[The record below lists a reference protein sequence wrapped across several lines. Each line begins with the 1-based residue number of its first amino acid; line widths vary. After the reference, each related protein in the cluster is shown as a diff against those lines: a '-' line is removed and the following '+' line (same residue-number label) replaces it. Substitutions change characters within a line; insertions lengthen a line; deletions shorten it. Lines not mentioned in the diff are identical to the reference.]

1 MTEREGWEMAS
12 PKRLEPKKPGIISK
26 LKSMPRPKLSLPKV
40 SLPQISLPKA
50 SRPMGAVPQATQRKI
65 SSHRSRRVKGSPLI
79 SAVSLPLMVLYH
91 ELLLRLFDGESAF
104 FAPALLLI
112 VVFSMAAG
120 LAVFLLVD
128 LIPHR
133 RTARILGGVL
143 VAAWTVFTCVE
154 YCCKSFFKI
163 YFGLGYMQGMAGQVV
178 GDFSGTMVE
187 VVLARIPFILLALI
201 PLAVYVWLC
210 PVIFHEKRQRAPVRF
225 MLAVLMVVF
234 QLVGVFAARI
244 GGAKNYYTYDFS
256 VNASMPHFGL
266 VTTLRL
272 ELSYALTGIP
282 QAPLDQLLPDDPLPT
297 ATVAPSSD
305 PSGTDAPQTPTG
317 DNVLDIDF
325 EGLAAGESDET
336 LQAMHQYFAAK
347 SPTNKNEYT
356 GYFQGK
362 NLILITAEAFSPY
375 VIDENLTPTLYKLAH
390 EGFVFE
396 HYYQPDWT
404 QSTTGG
410 EFAVMTGLIP
420 TWIGGSNLS
429 FRVSAN
435 DDMSIA
441 LGWQFQKLGYHTLAY
456 HDNTYTY
463 YGRNETHPNLGY
475 EYHGIGNG
483 LELKSN
489 LWPCSDLEM
498 MEATVDGYIQD
509 YVENGTPFHT
519 YYMTVS
525 GHCNYDWTGNAMSR
539 KNQETIQKLYPN
551 ASEQVQAYLACNLE
565 LEYAM
570 EYLVEQLEAAGI
582 ADDTVIALTADH
594 YPYALVEGD
603 KDYYNELAGTNNSER
618 DTSRYRNTFIL
629 WSGCMEEPVVVDTPC
644 SSIDIVPTL
653 SNLFGLAYDSRLY
666 SGRDIFATNYQA
678 NQYSSNMPLVVF
690 ANKGYGSS
698 WITDAGTYEASTGT
712 FTPRDGVTVD
722 ENYVSRVSR
731 LVSAKYTY
739 AKLVIERNY
748 YSLVWPKSK

>member
-1 MTEREGWEMAS
+1 MEMADS
-12 PKRLEPKKPGIISK
+12 KRQALQEPE
-26 LKSMPRPKLSLPKV
+26 MV
-40 SLPQISLPKA
+40 
-50 SRPMGAVPQATQRKI
+50 
-65 SSHRSRRVKGSPLI
+65 SRRRERRKRERPSILNFCSVAKLRRRRRRVSGSPLF
-79 SAVSLPLMVLYH
+79 SAACFPLMLLYH
-91 ELLLRLFDGESAF
+91 EVLLRLFDGDSHF
-104 FAPALLLI
+104 FAMGLIRILL
-112 VVFSMAAG
+112 FSLAAG
-120 LAVFLLVD
+120 LAVFLLLD
-128 LIPHR
+128 LIGNR
-133 RTARILGGVL
+133 KVARIVGGVL
-143 VAAWTVFTCVE
+143 VGGWTVFTCVE

-178 GDFSGTMVE
+178 GDFSGTIVE
-187 VVLARIPFILLALI
+187 VVLARIPFILLSLI
-201 PLAVYVWLC
+201 PFVVYLRMCAVILYD
-210 PVIFHEKRQRAPVRF
+210 KGQRAPVRV
-225 MLAVLMVVF
+225 MLAVLMVVL
-234 QLVGVFAARI
+234 QLVGVLTARL
-244 GGAKNYYTYDFS
+244 GAEKNYYTYDYS
-256 VNASMPHFGL
+256 VNTAVPHFGL
-266 VTTLRL
+266 FTALRL
-272 ELSYALTGIP
+272 ELSYAITGIP
-282 QAPLDQLLPDDPLPT
+282 ETPLDALLPDDPLPT
-297 ATVAPSSD
+297 VTVD
-305 PSGTDAPQTPTG
+305 PSADPEASDTPAIPTG

-325 EGLAAGESDET
+325 QALADGTSDET
-336 LQAMHQYFAAK
+336 LKAMHQFFGTK

-356 GYFQGK
+356 GYFKGK

-375 VIDENLTPTLYKLAH
+375 VIDQELTPTLYKLSH

-396 HYYQPDWT
+396 NYYQPDWT

-435 DDMSIA
+435 DSMPIA
-441 LGWQFQKLGYHTLAY
+441 LGWQFEKVGYHALAY
-456 HDNTYTY
+456 HNNTYTY
-463 YGRNETHPNLGY
+463 YGRDKTHPNLGY

-509 YVENGTPFHT
+509 YVKNGTPFHT

-525 GHCNYDWTGNAMSR
+525 GHCNYTWSGNAMSR
-539 KNQETIQKLYPN
+539 KNQAVIQEKYPN

-570 EYLVEQLEAAGI
+570 DYLVKALEEAGI

-594 YPYALVEGD
+594 YPYALAEGGT
-603 KDYYNELAGTNNSER
+603 DYYKELSGVDDTER

-644 SSIDIVPTL
+644 SAIDIVPTL
-653 SNLFGLAYDSRLY
+653 SNLFGLEYDSRLY

-690 ANKGYGSS
+690 ANKGYGNS
-698 WITDAGTYEASTGT
+698 WITAAGTYEASTGT
-712 FTPRDGVTVD
+712 FTPREGVTVD
-722 ENYVSRVSR
+722 DKYVGRVKS
-731 LVSAKYTY
+731 LVGAKYAY
-739 AKLVIERNY
+739 AKLVIERDY
-748 YSLVWPKSK
+748 YSLVWPK

>member
-1 MTEREGWEMAS
+1 MADSKRQALQEPEM
-12 PKRLEPKKPGIISK
+12 
-26 LKSMPRPKLSLPKV
+26 V
-40 SLPQISLPKA
+40 
-50 SRPMGAVPQATQRKI
+50 
-65 SSHRSRRVKGSPLI
+65 SRRRERRKRERPSILNFCSVAKLRRRRRRVSGSPLF
-79 SAVSLPLMVLYH
+79 SAACFPLMLLYH
-91 ELLLRLFDGESAF
+91 EVLLRLFDGDSHF
-104 FAPALLLI
+104 FAMGLIRILL
-112 VVFSMAAG
+112 FSLAAG
-120 LAVFLLVD
+120 LAVFLLLD
-128 LIPHR
+128 LIGNR
-133 RTARILGGVL
+133 KVARIVGGVL
-143 VAAWTVFTCVE
+143 VGGWTVFTCVE

-178 GDFSGTMVE
+178 GDFSGTIVE
-187 VVLARIPFILLALI
+187 VVLARIPFILLSLI
-201 PLAVYVWLC
+201 PFVVYLRMCAVILYD
-210 PVIFHEKRQRAPVRF
+210 KGQRAPVRV
-225 MLAVLMVVF
+225 MLAVLMVVL
-234 QLVGVFAARI
+234 QLVGVLTARL
-244 GGAKNYYTYDFS
+244 GAEKNYYTYDYS
-256 VNASMPHFGL
+256 VNTAVPHFGL
-266 VTTLRL
+266 FTALRL
-272 ELSYALTGIP
+272 ELSYAITGIP
-282 QAPLDQLLPDDPLPT
+282 ETPLDALLPDDPLPT
-297 ATVAPSSD
+297 VTVD
-305 PSGTDAPQTPTG
+305 PSADPEASDTPAIPTG

-325 EGLAAGESDET
+325 QALEDGTSDET
-336 LQAMHQYFAAK
+336 LKAMHQFFGTK

-356 GYFQGK
+356 GYFKGK

-375 VIDENLTPTLYKLAH
+375 VIDQELTPTLYKLSH

-396 HYYQPDWT
+396 NYYQPDWT

-435 DDMSIA
+435 DSMPIA
-441 LGWQFQKLGYHTLAY
+441 LGWQFEKVGYHALAY
-456 HDNTYTY
+456 HNNTYTY
-463 YGRNETHPNLGY
+463 YGRDKTHPNLGY

-509 YVENGTPFHT
+509 YVKNGTPFHT

-525 GHCNYDWTGNAMSR
+525 GHCNYTWSGNAMSR
-539 KNQETIQKLYPN
+539 KNQAVIQEKYPN

-570 EYLVEQLEAAGI
+570 DYLVKALEEAGI

-594 YPYALVEGD
+594 YPYALAEGGT
-603 KDYYNELAGTNNSER
+603 DYYKELSGVDDTER

-644 SSIDIVPTL
+644 SAIDIVPTL
-653 SNLFGLAYDSRLY
+653 SNLFGLEYDSRLY

-690 ANKGYGSS
+690 ANKGYGNS
-698 WITDAGTYEASTGT
+698 WITAAGTYEASTGT
-712 FTPRDGVTVD
+712 FTPREGVTVD
-722 ENYVSRVSR
+722 DKYVGRVKS
-731 LVSAKYTY
+731 LVGAKYAY
-739 AKLVIERNY
+739 AKLVIERDY
-748 YSLVWPKSK
+748 YSLVWPK

>member
-1 MTEREGWEMAS
+1 MADSKRQALQEPEM
-12 PKRLEPKKPGIISK
+12 
-26 LKSMPRPKLSLPKV
+26 V
-40 SLPQISLPKA
+40 
-50 SRPMGAVPQATQRKI
+50 
-65 SSHRSRRVKGSPLI
+65 SRRRERRKRERPSILNFCSVAKLRRRRRRVSGSPLF
-79 SAVSLPLMVLYH
+79 SAACFPLMLLYH
-91 ELLLRLFDGESAF
+91 EVLLRLFDGDSHF
-104 FAPALLLI
+104 FAMGLIRILL
-112 VVFSMAAG
+112 FSLAAG
-120 LAVFLLVD
+120 LAVFLLLD
-128 LIPHR
+128 LIGNR
-133 RTARILGGVL
+133 KVARIVGGVL
-143 VAAWTVFTCVE
+143 VGGWTVFTCVE

-178 GDFSGTMVE
+178 GDFSGTIVE
-187 VVLARIPFILLALI
+187 VVLARIPFILLSLI
-201 PLAVYVWLC
+201 PFVVYLRMCAVILYD
-210 PVIFHEKRQRAPVRF
+210 KGQRAPVRV
-225 MLAVLMVVF
+225 MLAVLMVVL
-234 QLVGVFAARI
+234 QLVGVLTARL
-244 GGAKNYYTYDFS
+244 GAEKNYYTYDYS
-256 VNASMPHFGL
+256 VNTAVPHFGL
-266 VTTLRL
+266 FTALRL
-272 ELSYALTGIP
+272 ELSYAITGIP
-282 QAPLDQLLPDDPLPT
+282 ETPLDALLPDDPLPT
-297 ATVAPSSD
+297 VTVD
-305 PSGTDAPQTPTG
+305 PSADPEASETPAIPTG

-325 EGLAAGESDET
+325 QALADGTSDET
-336 LQAMHQYFAAK
+336 LKAMHQFFGTK

-356 GYFQGK
+356 GYFKGK

-375 VIDENLTPTLYKLAH
+375 VIDQELTPTLYKLSH

-396 HYYQPDWT
+396 NYYQPDWT

-435 DDMSIA
+435 DSMPIA
-441 LGWQFQKLGYHTLAY
+441 LGWQFEKVGYHALAY
-456 HDNTYTY
+456 HNNTYTY
-463 YGRNETHPNLGY
+463 YGRDKTHPNLGY

-509 YVENGTPFHT
+509 YVKNGTPFHT

-525 GHCNYDWTGNAMSR
+525 GHCNYTWSGNAMSR
-539 KNQETIQKLYPN
+539 KNQAVIQEKYPN

-570 EYLVEQLEAAGI
+570 DYLVKALEEAGI

-594 YPYALVEGD
+594 YPYALAEGGT
-603 KDYYNELAGTNNSER
+603 DYYKELSGVDDTER

-644 SSIDIVPTL
+644 SAIDIVPTL
-653 SNLFGLAYDSRLY
+653 SNLFGLEYDSRLY

-690 ANKGYGSS
+690 ANKGYGNS
-698 WITDAGTYEASTGT
+698 WITAAGTYEASTGT
-712 FTPRDGVTVD
+712 FTPREGVTVD
-722 ENYVSRVSR
+722 DKYVGRVKS
-731 LVSAKYTY
+731 LVGAKYAY
-739 AKLVIERNY
+739 AKLVIERDY
-748 YSLVWPKSK
+748 YSLVWPK

>member
-1 MTEREGWEMAS
+1 MAS
-12 PKRLEPKKPGIISK
+12 PRRLAPKKPGMVSK
-26 LKSMPRPKLSLPKV
+26 LKNIPRPKLSLPRVSPPHVSLPKV
-40 SLPQISLPKA
+40 SLPKA
-50 SRPMGAVPQATQRKI
+50 APPTMTR
-65 SSHRSRRVKGSPLI
+65 HRGRRVKGSPLI
-79 SAVSLPLMVLYH
+79 SAVSLPLMLLYH
-91 ELLLRLFDGESAF
+91 ELLLRLFDREISF
-104 FAPALLLI
+104 FTPALVLV
-112 VVFSMAAG
+112 VVFSLAAG
-120 LAVFLLVD
+120 LAAFLLLD
-128 LIPHR
+128 LMPHR
-133 RTARILGGVL
+133 KTARILGGVL

-163 YFGLGYMQGMAGQVV
+163 YFGLGYIQGMAGQVV

-187 VVLARIPFILLALI
+187 VVLARIPFILLALL

-210 PVIFHEKRQRAPVRF
+210 PVIFHEKGQRAPVRG

-256 VNASMPHFGL
+256 VNASIPHFGL

-272 ELSYALTGIP
+272 ELSYAVTGIP
-282 QAPLDQLLPDDPLPT
+282 QAPLDQLLPDDPLPS
-297 ATVAPSSD
+297 ATVAPTAD
-305 PSGTDAPQTPTG
+305 PTGTDAPVIPTG

-336 LQAMHQYFAAK
+336 LKAMHQFFAAK

-356 GYFQGK
+356 GYFKGK
-362 NLILITAEAFSPY
+362 NLILITAEAFCPY
-375 VIDENLTPTLYKLAH
+375 VIDQKLTPTLYRLANQ
-390 EGFVFE
+390 GFVFE
-396 HYYQPDWT
+396 NYYQPDWT

-420 TWIGGSNLS
+420 TWVGGSNLS

-435 DDMSIA
+435 NDMPIA
-441 LGWQFQKLGYHTLAY
+441 LGWQFQKLGYHTPAY
-456 HDNTYTY
+456 HNNTYTY

-475 EYHGIGNG
+475 EYHGLGNG

-539 KNQETIQKLYPN
+539 KNKDIIQNLYPD

-570 EYLVEQLEAAGI
+570 EYLMEQLEAAGI

-603 KDYYNELAGTNNSER
+603 QDYYNELAGTNDTER
-618 DTSRYRNTFIL
+618 DTSRYRNSFIL

-644 SSIDIVPTL
+644 SAIDVVPTL
-653 SNLFGLAYDSRLY
+653 SNLFGLEYDSRLY
-666 SGRDIFATNYQA
+666 SGRDIFATNYQE
-678 NQYSSNMPLVVF
+678 NQYSSNIPLVVF

-698 WITDAGTYEASTGT
+698 WITDAGTYEASTKT
-712 FTPRDGVTVD
+712 FTPREGVTVD
-722 ENYVSRVSR
+722 DTYVSQVNR
-731 LVSAKYTY
+731 LVNAKYTY
-739 AKLVIERNY
+739 AKLVIERDY
-748 YSLVWPKSK
+748 YSLVWPKSA

>member
-1 MTEREGWEMAS
+1 MAS
-12 PKRLEPKKPGIISK
+12 PRRLAPKKPGMVSK
-26 LKSMPRPKLSLPKV
+26 LKNIPRPKLSLPRVSLPHV
-40 SLPQISLPKA
+40 SLPQVPLPKA
-50 SRPMGAVPQATQRKI
+50 APPTMAR
-65 SSHRSRRVKGSPLI
+65 HRGRRVKGSPLI
-79 SAVSLPLMVLYH
+79 SAVSLPLMLLYH
-91 ELLLRLFDGESAF
+91 ELLLRLFDREISF
-104 FAPALLLI
+104 FTPALVLV
-112 VVFSMAAG
+112 VVFSLAAG
-120 LAVFLLVD
+120 LAAFLLLD

-133 RTARILGGVL
+133 KTARIVGGVL

-163 YFGLGYMQGMAGQVV
+163 YFGLGYIQGMAGQVV

-187 VVLARIPFILLALI
+187 VVLARIPFILLALL

-210 PVIFHEKRQRAPVRF
+210 PVIFHEKGQRAPVRG

-256 VNASMPHFGL
+256 VNASIPHFGL

-272 ELSYALTGIP
+272 ELSYAVTGIP
-282 QAPLDQLLPDDPLPT
+282 QAPLDQLLPDDPVYT
-297 ATVAPSSD
+297 ATPAPSTAPSD
-305 PSGTDAPQTPTG
+305 PSASQAPVIPTG

-336 LQAMHQYFAAK
+336 LKAMHQFFAAK

-356 GYFQGK
+356 GYFKGK
-362 NLILITAEAFSPY
+362 NLILITAEAFCPY
-375 VIDENLTPTLYKLAH
+375 VIDQKLTPTLYRLANQ
-390 EGFVFE
+390 GFVFE
-396 HYYQPDWT
+396 NYYQPDWT

-420 TWIGGSNLS
+420 TWVGGSNLS

-435 DDMSIA
+435 DDMPIA

-456 HDNTYTY
+456 HNNTYTY

-475 EYHGIGNG
+475 EYHGLGNG

-539 KNQETIQKLYPN
+539 KNKDIIQNLYPD

-603 KDYYNELAGTNNSER
+603 QDYYNELAGTNDTER
-618 DTSRYRNTFIL
+618 DTSRYRNSFIL

-644 SSIDIVPTL
+644 SAIDVVPTL
-653 SNLFGLAYDSRLY
+653 SNLFGLEYDSRLY
-666 SGRDIFATNYQA
+666 SGRDIFATNYQE
-678 NQYSSNMPLVVF
+678 NQYSSNIPLVVF

-698 WITDAGTYEASTGT
+698 WITDAGTYEASTKT
-712 FTPRDGVTVD
+712 FTPREGVTVD
-722 ENYVSRVSR
+722 ENYVSQVSR
-731 LVSAKYTY
+731 LVNAKYTY
-739 AKLVIERNY
+739 AKLVIERDY
-748 YSLVWPKSK
+748 YSLVWPKSA

>member
-1 MTEREGWEMAS
+1 MEMADS
-12 PKRLEPKKPGIISK
+12 KRQALQEPE
-26 LKSMPRPKLSLPKV
+26 MV
-40 SLPQISLPKA
+40 
-50 SRPMGAVPQATQRKI
+50 
-65 SSHRSRRVKGSPLI
+65 SRRRERRKRERPSILNFCSVAKLRRRRRRVSGSPLF
-79 SAVSLPLMVLYH
+79 SAACFPLMLLYH
-91 ELLLRLFDGESAF
+91 EVLLRLFDGDSHF
-104 FAPALLLI
+104 FAMGLIRILL
-112 VVFSMAAG
+112 FSLAAG
-120 LAVFLLVD
+120 LAVFLLLD
-128 LIPHR
+128 LIGNR
-133 RTARILGGVL
+133 KVARIVGGVL
-143 VAAWTVFTCVE
+143 VGGWTVFTCVE

-178 GDFSGTMVE
+178 GDFSGTIVE
-187 VVLARIPFILLALI
+187 VVLARIPFILLSLI
-201 PLAVYVWLC
+201 PFVVYLRMCAVILYD
-210 PVIFHEKRQRAPVRF
+210 KGQRAPVRV
-225 MLAVLMVVF
+225 MLAVLMVVL
-234 QLVGVFAARI
+234 QLVGVLTARL
-244 GGAKNYYTYDFS
+244 GAEKNYYTYDYS
-256 VNASMPHFGL
+256 VNTAVPHFGL
-266 VTTLRL
+266 FTALRL
-272 ELSYALTGIP
+272 ELSYAITGIP
-282 QAPLDQLLPDDPLPT
+282 ETPLDALLPDDPLPT
-297 ATVAPSSD
+297 VTVD
-305 PSGTDAPQTPTG
+305 PSADPEASDTPAIPTG

-325 EGLAAGESDET
+325 QALADGTSDET
-336 LQAMHQYFAAK
+336 LKAMHQFFGTK

-356 GYFQGK
+356 GYFKGK

-375 VIDENLTPTLYKLAH
+375 VIDQELTPTLYKLSH

-396 HYYQPDWT
+396 NYYQPDWT

-435 DDMSIA
+435 DSMPIA
-441 LGWQFQKLGYHTLAY
+441 LGWQFEKVGYHALAY
-456 HDNTYTY
+456 HNNTYTY
-463 YGRNETHPNLGY
+463 YGRDKTHPNLGY

-509 YVENGTPFHT
+509 YVKNGTPFHT

-525 GHCNYDWTGNAMSR
+525 GHCNYTWSGNAMSR
-539 KNQETIQKLYPN
+539 KNQAVIQEKYPN

-570 EYLVEQLEAAGI
+570 DYLVKALEEAGI

-594 YPYALVEGD
+594 YPYALAEGGT
-603 KDYYNELAGTNNSER
+603 DYYKELSGMDDTER

-644 SSIDIVPTL
+644 SAIDIVPTL
-653 SNLFGLAYDSRLY
+653 SNLFGLEYDSRLY

-690 ANKGYGSS
+690 ANKGYGNS
-698 WITDAGTYEASTGT
+698 WITAAGTYEASTGT
-712 FTPRDGVTVD
+712 FTPREGVTVD
-722 ENYVSRVSR
+722 DKYVGRVKS
-731 LVSAKYTY
+731 LVGAKYAY
-739 AKLVIERNY
+739 AKLVIERDY
-748 YSLVWPKSK
+748 YSLVWPK

>member
-1 MTEREGWEMAS
+1 MAS
-12 PKRLEPKKPGIISK
+12 PRRLAPKKPGMASK
-26 LKSMPRPKLSLPKV
+26 LKNIPRPKLSLPRVSLPHVSLSKV
-40 SLPQISLPKA
+40 SLPE
-50 SRPMGAVPQATQRKI
+50 ATPPTMAR
-65 SSHRSRRVKGSPLI
+65 HRGRRVKGSPLI
-79 SAVSLPLMVLYH
+79 SAVSLPLMLLCH
-91 ELLLRLFDGESAF
+91 ELLLRLFDREISF
-104 FAPALLLI
+104 FTPALVLV
-112 VVFSMAAG
+112 VVFSLAAG
-120 LAVFLLVD
+120 LAAFLLLD

-133 RTARILGGVL
+133 KTARIVGGVL

-163 YFGLGYMQGMAGQVV
+163 YFGLGYIQGMAGQVV

-187 VVLARIPFILLALI
+187 VVLARIPFILLALL

-210 PVIFHEKRQRAPVRF
+210 PVIFHEKGQRAPVRG

-256 VNASMPHFGL
+256 VNASIPHFGL

-272 ELSYALTGIP
+272 ELSYAVTGIP
-282 QAPLDQLLPDDPLPT
+282 QAPLDQLLPDDPVYT
-297 ATVAPSSD
+297 ATPAPSTAPSD
-305 PSGTDAPQTPTG
+305 PSASQAPVIPTG

-336 LQAMHQYFAAK
+336 LKAMHQFFAAK

-356 GYFQGK
+356 GYFKGK
-362 NLILITAEAFSPY
+362 NLILITAEAFCPY
-375 VIDENLTPTLYKLAH
+375 VIDQKLTPTLYRLANQ
-390 EGFVFE
+390 GFVFE
-396 HYYQPDWT
+396 NYYQPDWT

-420 TWIGGSNLS
+420 TWVGGSNLS

-435 DDMSIA
+435 NDMPIA

-456 HDNTYTY
+456 HNNTYTY

-475 EYHGIGNG
+475 EYHGLGNG

-539 KNQETIQKLYPN
+539 KNKDIIQNLYPD

-603 KDYYNELAGTNNSER
+603 QDYYNELAGTNDTER
-618 DTSRYRNTFIL
+618 DTSRYRNSFIL

-644 SSIDIVPTL
+644 SAIDVVPTL
-653 SNLFGLAYDSRLY
+653 SNLFGLEYDSRLY
-666 SGRDIFATNYQA
+666 SGRDIFATNYQE
-678 NQYSSNMPLVVF
+678 NQYSSNIPLVVF

-698 WITDAGTYEASTGT
+698 WITDAGTYEASTKT
-712 FTPRDGVTVD
+712 FTPREGVTVD
-722 ENYVSRVSR
+722 DTYVSQVNR
-731 LVSAKYTY
+731 LVNAKYTY
-739 AKLVIERNY
+739 AKLVIERDY
-748 YSLVWPKSK
+748 YSLVWPKSA

>member
-1 MTEREGWEMAS
+1 MAS
-12 PKRLEPKKPGIISK
+12 PRRLAPKKPGMVSK
-26 LKSMPRPKLSLPKV
+26 LKNIPRPKLSLPRVSLPHVSLPKV
-40 SLPQISLPKA
+40 SLPE
-50 SRPMGAVPQATQRKI
+50 ATPPTMAR
-65 SSHRSRRVKGSPLI
+65 HRGRRVKGSPLI
-79 SAVSLPLMVLYH
+79 SAVSLPLMLLYH
-91 ELLLRLFDGESAF
+91 ELLLRLFDREISF
-104 FAPALLLI
+104 FTPALVLV
-112 VVFSMAAG
+112 VVFSLAAG
-120 LAVFLLVD
+120 LAAFLLLD
-128 LIPHR
+128 LMPHR
-133 RTARILGGVL
+133 KTARIVGGVL

-163 YFGLGYMQGMAGQVV
+163 YFGLGYIQGMAGQVV

-187 VVLARIPFILLALI
+187 VVLARIPFILLALL

-210 PVIFHEKRQRAPVRF
+210 PVIFHEKGQRAPVRG

-256 VNASMPHFGL
+256 VNASIPHFGL

-272 ELSYALTGIP
+272 ELSYAVTGIP
-282 QAPLDQLLPDDPLPT
+282 QAPLDQLLPDDPVYT
-297 ATVAPSSD
+297 ATPAPSTAPSD
-305 PSGTDAPQTPTG
+305 PSASQAPVIPTG

-336 LQAMHQYFAAK
+336 LKAMHQFFAAK

-362 NLILITAEAFSPY
+362 NLILITAEAFCPS
-375 VIDENLTPTLYKLAH
+375 VIDPELTPTLYRLANQ
-390 EGFVFE
+390 GFVFE
-396 HYYQPDWT
+396 NYYQPDWT

-420 TWIGGSNLS
+420 TWVGGSNLS
-429 FRVSAN
+429 FRVSAH
-435 DDMSIA
+435 DAMPVA
-441 LGWQFQKLGYHTLAY
+441 LGWQFSKLGYHTLAY
-456 HDNTYTY
+456 HNNTYTY

-475 EYHGIGNG
+475 EYHGLGNG

-539 KNQETIQKLYPN
+539 KNKDIIQNLYPD

-603 KDYYNELAGTNNSER
+603 QDYYNELAGTNDTER
-618 DTSRYRNTFIL
+618 DTSRYRNSFIL

-644 SSIDIVPTL
+644 SAIDVVPTL
-653 SNLFGLAYDSRLY
+653 SNLFGLEYDSRLY
-666 SGRDIFATNYQA
+666 SGRDIFATNYQE
-678 NQYSSNMPLVVF
+678 NQYSSNIPLVVF

-698 WITDAGTYEASTGT
+698 WITAAGTYEASTGT
-712 FTPRDGVTVD
+712 FTPREGVTVD
-722 ENYVSRVSR
+722 DTYVSQVSR

-739 AKLVIERNY
+739 AKLVIERDY
-748 YSLVWPKSK
+748 YSLVWPKSA

>member
-1 MTEREGWEMAS
+1 MADSKRQALQEPEM
-12 PKRLEPKKPGIISK
+12 
-26 LKSMPRPKLSLPKV
+26 V
-40 SLPQISLPKA
+40 
-50 SRPMGAVPQATQRKI
+50 
-65 SSHRSRRVKGSPLI
+65 SRRRERRKGERPSILNFCSVAKLRRRRRRVSGSPLF
-79 SAVSLPLMVLYH
+79 SAACFPLMLLYH
-91 ELLLRLFDGESAF
+91 EVLLRLFDGDSHF
-104 FAPALLLI
+104 FAMGLIRILL
-112 VVFSMAAG
+112 FSLAAG
-120 LAVFLLVD
+120 LAVFLLLD
-128 LIPHR
+128 LIGNR
-133 RTARILGGVL
+133 KVARIVGGVL
-143 VAAWTVFTCVE
+143 VGGWTVFTCVE

-178 GDFSGTMVE
+178 GDFSGTIVE
-187 VVLARIPFILLALI
+187 VVLARIPFILLSLI
-201 PLAVYVWLC
+201 PFVVYLRMCAVILYD
-210 PVIFHEKRQRAPVRF
+210 KGQRAPVRV
-225 MLAVLMVVF
+225 MLAVLMVVL
-234 QLVGVFAARI
+234 QLVGVLTARL
-244 GGAKNYYTYDFS
+244 GAEKNYYTYDYS
-256 VNASMPHFGL
+256 VNTAVPHFGL
-266 VTTLRL
+266 FTALRL
-272 ELSYALTGIP
+272 ELSYAITGIP
-282 QAPLDQLLPDDPLPT
+282 ETPLDALLPDDPLPT
-297 ATVAPSSD
+297 VTVD
-305 PSGTDAPQTPTG
+305 PSADPEASDTPAIPTG

-325 EGLAAGESDET
+325 QALADGTSDET
-336 LQAMHQYFAAK
+336 LKAMHQFFGTK

-356 GYFQGK
+356 GYFKGK

-375 VIDENLTPTLYKLAH
+375 VIDQELTPTLYKLSH

-396 HYYQPDWT
+396 NYYQPDWT

-435 DDMSIA
+435 DSMPIA
-441 LGWQFQKLGYHTLAY
+441 LGWQFEKVGYHALAY
-456 HDNTYTY
+456 HNNTYTY
-463 YGRNETHPNLGY
+463 YGRDKTHPNLGY

-509 YVENGTPFHT
+509 YVKNGTPFHT

-525 GHCNYDWTGNAMSR
+525 GHCNYTWSGNAMSR
-539 KNQETIQKLYPN
+539 KNQAVIQEKYPN

-570 EYLVEQLEAAGI
+570 DYLVKALEEAGI

-594 YPYALVEGD
+594 YPYALAEGGT
-603 KDYYNELAGTNNSER
+603 DYYKELSGVDDTER

-644 SSIDIVPTL
+644 SAIDIVPTL
-653 SNLFGLAYDSRLY
+653 SNLFGLEYDSRLY

-690 ANKGYGSS
+690 ANKGYGNS
-698 WITDAGTYEASTGT
+698 WITAAGTYEASTGT
-712 FTPRDGVTVD
+712 FTPREGVTVD
-722 ENYVSRVSR
+722 DKYVGRVKS
-731 LVSAKYTY
+731 LVGAKYAY
-739 AKLVIERNY
+739 AKLVIERDY
-748 YSLVWPKSK
+748 YSLVWPK

>member
-1 MTEREGWEMAS
+1 MAS
-12 PKRLEPKKPGIISK
+12 PRRLAPKKPGMVSK
-26 LKSMPRPKLSLPKV
+26 LKNIPRPKLSLPRVSLPHVSLPKV
-40 SLPQISLPKA
+40 SLPKA
-50 SRPMGAVPQATQRKI
+50 APPTMAR
-65 SSHRSRRVKGSPLI
+65 HRGRRVKGSPLI
-79 SAVSLPLMVLYH
+79 SAVSLPLMLLYH
-91 ELLLRLFDGESAF
+91 ELLLRLFDREISF
-104 FAPALLLI
+104 FTPALVLV
-112 VVFSMAAG
+112 VVFSLAAG
-120 LAVFLLVD
+120 LAAFLLLD
-128 LIPHR
+128 LMPHR
-133 RTARILGGVL
+133 KTARIVGGVL

-163 YFGLGYMQGMAGQVV
+163 YFGLGYIQGMAGQVV

-187 VVLARIPFILLALI
+187 VVLARIPFILLALL

-210 PVIFHEKRQRAPVRF
+210 PVIFHEKGQRAPVRG

-256 VNASMPHFGL
+256 VNASIPHFGL

-272 ELSYALTGIP
+272 ELSYAVTGIP
-282 QAPLDQLLPDDPLPT
+282 QAPLDQLLPDDPVYT
-297 ATVAPSSD
+297 ATPAPSTAPSD
-305 PSGTDAPQTPTG
+305 PSASQAPVIPTG

-336 LQAMHQYFAAK
+336 LKAMHQFFAAK

-362 NLILITAEAFSPY
+362 NLILITAEAFCPS
-375 VIDENLTPTLYKLAH
+375 VIDPELTPTLYRLANQ
-390 EGFVFE
+390 GFVFE
-396 HYYQPDWT
+396 NYYQPDWT

-420 TWIGGSNLS
+420 TWVGGSNLS
-429 FRVSAN
+429 FRVSAH
-435 DDMSIA
+435 DAMPVA
-441 LGWQFQKLGYHTLAY
+441 LGWQFSKLGYHTLAY
-456 HDNTYTY
+456 HNNTYTY

-475 EYHGIGNG
+475 EYHGLGNG

-539 KNQETIQKLYPN
+539 KNKDIIQNLYPD

-603 KDYYNELAGTNNSER
+603 QDYYNELAGTNDTER
-618 DTSRYRNTFIL
+618 DTSRYRNSFIL

-644 SSIDIVPTL
+644 SAIDVVPTL
-653 SNLFGLAYDSRLY
+653 SNLFGLEYDSRLY
-666 SGRDIFATNYQA
+666 SGRDIFATNYQE
-678 NQYSSNMPLVVF
+678 NQYSSNIPLVVF

-698 WITDAGTYEASTGT
+698 WITDAGTYEASTKT
-712 FTPRDGVTVD
+712 FTPREGVTVD
-722 ENYVSRVSR
+722 ENYVSQVSR

-739 AKLVIERNY
+739 AKLVIERDY
-748 YSLVWPKSK
+748 YSLVWPKSA

>member
-1 MTEREGWEMAS
+1 MEMADS
-12 PKRLEPKKPGIISK
+12 KRQALQEPE
-26 LKSMPRPKLSLPKV
+26 MV
-40 SLPQISLPKA
+40 
-50 SRPMGAVPQATQRKI
+50 
-65 SSHRSRRVKGSPLI
+65 SRRRERRKRERPSILNFCSVAKLRRRRRRVSGSPLF
-79 SAVSLPLMVLYH
+79 SAACFPLMLLYH
-91 ELLLRLFDGESAF
+91 EVLLRLFDGDSHF
-104 FAPALLLI
+104 FAMGLIRILL
-112 VVFSMAAG
+112 FSLAAG
-120 LAVFLLVD
+120 LAVFLLLD
-128 LIPHR
+128 LIGNR
-133 RTARILGGVL
+133 KVARIVGGVL
-143 VAAWTVFTCVE
+143 VGGWTVFTCVE

-178 GDFSGTMVE
+178 GDFSGTIVE
-187 VVLARIPFILLALI
+187 VVLARIPFILLSLI
-201 PLAVYVWLC
+201 PFVVYLRMCAVILYD
-210 PVIFHEKRQRAPVRF
+210 KGQRAPVRV
-225 MLAVLMVVF
+225 MLAVLMVVL
-234 QLVGVFAARI
+234 QLVGVLTARL
-244 GGAKNYYTYDFS
+244 GAEKNYYTYDYS
-256 VNASMPHFGL
+256 VNTAVPHFGL
-266 VTTLRL
+266 FTALRL
-272 ELSYALTGIP
+272 ELSYAITGIP
-282 QAPLDQLLPDDPLPT
+282 ETPLDALLPDDPLPT
-297 ATVAPSSD
+297 VTVD
-305 PSGTDAPQTPTG
+305 PSADPEASDTPAIPTG

-325 EGLAAGESDET
+325 QALADGTSDET
-336 LQAMHQYFAAK
+336 LKAMHQFFGTK

-356 GYFQGK
+356 GYFKGK

-375 VIDENLTPTLYKLAH
+375 VIDQELTPTLYKLSH

-396 HYYQPDWT
+396 NYYQPDWT

-435 DDMSIA
+435 DSMPIA
-441 LGWQFQKLGYHTLAY
+441 LGWQFEKVGYHALAY
-456 HDNTYTY
+456 HNNTYTY
-463 YGRNETHPNLGY
+463 YGRDKTHPNLGY

-509 YVENGTPFHT
+509 YVKNGTPFHT

-525 GHCNYDWTGNAMSR
+525 GHCNYTWSGNAMSR
-539 KNQETIQKLYPN
+539 KNQAVIQEKYPN

-570 EYLVEQLEAAGI
+570 DYLVKALEEAGI

-594 YPYALVEGD
+594 YPYALAEGGT
-603 KDYYNELAGTNNSER
+603 DYYKELSGMDDTER

-644 SSIDIVPTL
+644 SAIDIVPTL
-653 SNLFGLAYDSRLY
+653 SNLFGLEYDSRLY

-698 WITDAGTYEASTGT
+698 WITAAGTYEASTGT
-712 FTPRDGVTVD
+712 FTPREGVTVD
-722 ENYVSRVSR
+722 DKYVGRVKS
-731 LVSAKYTY
+731 LVGAKYAY
-739 AKLVIERNY
+739 AKLVIERDY
-748 YSLVWPKSK
+748 YSLVWPK

>member
-1 MTEREGWEMAS
+1 MAE
-12 PKRLEPKKPGIISK
+12 PKRLAPKEPGVFSKWKETCKEKWKHVQLPSIRVPKPQVSSEPK
-26 LKSMPRPKLSLPKV
+26 
-40 SLPQISLPKA
+40 
-50 SRPMGAVPQATQRKI
+50 TQTR
-65 SSHRSRRVKGSPLI
+65 RRRVSGSPLR
-79 SAVSLPLMVLYH
+79 SAVSLPLMLLYH
-91 ELLLRLFDGESAF
+91 EVLLRLFDGDSNF
-104 FAPALLLI
+104 FDLGLLRIFL
-112 VVFSMAAG
+112 FSLAAG
-120 LAVFLLVD
+120 LAVFLVLD
-128 LIPHR
+128 LIPNR
-133 RTARILGGVL
+133 KVSRILGGVL
-143 VAAWTVFTCVE
+143 VAGWTVFTCVE

-187 VVLARIPFILLALI
+187 VVLARIPFILLSLI
-201 PLAVYVWLC
+201 PFVVYLRMC
-210 PVIFHEKRQRAPVRF
+210 PVILYEKGQRAPVRV
-225 MLAVLMVVF
+225 MLAGLMVVL
-234 QLVGVFAARI
+234 QLVGVLTARL
-244 GGAKNYYTYDFS
+244 GAEKNYYTYDFS
-256 VNASMPHFGL
+256 VNTSVPHFGL
-266 VTTLRL
+266 LTTLRL
-272 ELSYALTGIP
+272 ELGYAITGIP
-282 QAPLDQLLPDDPLPT
+282 ETPLDILLPYDPLPT
-297 ATVAPSSD
+297 ATPASS
-305 PSGTDAPQTPTG
+305 PEPGASQAPTG

-325 EGLAAGESDET
+325 EALAAGTDDET
-336 LQAMHQYFAAK
+336 LKAMHQFFGAK

-375 VIDENLTPTLYKLAH
+375 VIDQELTPTLYKLSH

-396 HYYQPDWT
+396 NYYQPDWT

-420 TWIGGSNLS
+420 TWIGGSELS
-429 FRVSAN
+429 FRVSAK
-435 DDMSIA
+435 DAMPIA
-441 LGWQFQKLGYHTLAY
+441 LGWQFQKLGYDTLAY
-456 HDNTYTY
+456 HNNTYTY
-463 YGRNETHPNLGY
+463 YGRDETHPNLGY

-498 MEATVDGYIQD
+498 MESTVDGYIQD
-509 YVENGTPFHT
+509 YVKNGTPFHT

-525 GHCNYDWTGNAMSR
+525 GHCNYTWSGNAMSR
-539 KNQETIQKLYPN
+539 KNQEVIQAKYPD
-551 ASEQVQAYLACNLE
+551 ASEQVQAYLACNME

-570 EYLVEQLEAAGI
+570 EYLVKELEEAGI

-594 YPYALVEGD
+594 YPYALTEGGT
-603 KDYYNELAGTNNSER
+603 DYYKELSGVDDTER

-644 SSIDIVPTL
+644 SAIDIVPTL
-653 SNLFGLAYDSRLY
+653 SNLFGLEYDSRLY

-698 WITDAGTYEASTGT
+698 WITAAGTYEASTGT
-712 FTPRDGVTVD
+712 FTPREGVTVD
-722 ENYVSRVSR
+722 ENYVSRVKS
-731 LVSAKYTY
+731 LVGAKYTY

-748 YSLVWPKSK
+748 YSLVWPKE

>member
-1 MTEREGWEMAS
+1 MADSKRQALQEPEM
-12 PKRLEPKKPGIISK
+12 
-26 LKSMPRPKLSLPKV
+26 V
-40 SLPQISLPKA
+40 
-50 SRPMGAVPQATQRKI
+50 
-65 SSHRSRRVKGSPLI
+65 SRRRERRKRERPSILNFCSVAKLRRRRRRVSGSPLF
-79 SAVSLPLMVLYH
+79 SAACFPLMLLYH
-91 ELLLRLFDGESAF
+91 EVLLRLFDGDSHF
-104 FAPALLLI
+104 FAMGLIRILL
-112 VVFSMAAG
+112 FSLAAG
-120 LAVFLLVD
+120 LAVFLLLD
-128 LIPHR
+128 LIGNR
-133 RTARILGGVL
+133 KVARIVGGVL
-143 VAAWTVFTCVE
+143 VGGWTVFTCVE

-178 GDFSGTMVE
+178 GDFSGTIVE
-187 VVLARIPFILLALI
+187 VVLARIPFILLSLI
-201 PLAVYVWLC
+201 PFVVYLRMCAVILYD
-210 PVIFHEKRQRAPVRF
+210 KGQRAPVRV
-225 MLAVLMVVF
+225 MLAVLMVVL
-234 QLVGVFAARI
+234 QLVGVLTARL
-244 GGAKNYYTYDFS
+244 GAEKNYYTYDYS
-256 VNASMPHFGL
+256 VNTAVPHFGL
-266 VTTLRL
+266 FTALRL
-272 ELSYALTGIP
+272 ELSYAITGIP
-282 QAPLDQLLPDDPLPT
+282 ETPLDALLPDDPLPT
-297 ATVAPSSD
+297 VTVD
-305 PSGTDAPQTPTG
+305 PSADPEASDTPAIPTG

-325 EGLAAGESDET
+325 QALADGTSDET
-336 LQAMHQYFAAK
+336 LKAMHQFFGTK

-356 GYFQGK
+356 GYFKGK
-362 NLILITAEAFSPY
+362 NLVLITAEAFSPY
-375 VIDENLTPTLYKLAH
+375 VIDQELTPTLYKLSH

-396 HYYQPDWT
+396 NYYQPDWT

-435 DDMSIA
+435 DSMPIA
-441 LGWQFQKLGYHTLAY
+441 LGWQFEKVGYHALAY
-456 HDNTYTY
+456 HNNTYTY
-463 YGRNETHPNLGY
+463 YGRDKTHPNLGY

-509 YVENGTPFHT
+509 YVKNGTPFHT

-525 GHCNYDWTGNAMSR
+525 GHCNYTWSGNAMSR
-539 KNQETIQKLYPN
+539 KNQAVIQEKYPN

-570 EYLVEQLEAAGI
+570 DYLVKALEEAGI

-594 YPYALVEGD
+594 YPYALAEGGT
-603 KDYYNELAGTNNSER
+603 DYYKELSGVDDTER

-644 SSIDIVPTL
+644 SAIDIVPTL
-653 SNLFGLAYDSRLY
+653 SNLFGLEYDSRLY

-698 WITDAGTYEASTGT
+698 WITAAGTYEASTGT
-712 FTPRDGVTVD
+712 FTPREGVTVD
-722 ENYVSRVSR
+722 DKYVGRVKS
-731 LVSAKYTY
+731 LVGAKYAY
-739 AKLVIERNY
+739 AKLVIERDY
-748 YSLVWPKSK
+748 YSLVWPK

>member
-1 MTEREGWEMAS
+1 MEMADS
-12 PKRLEPKKPGIISK
+12 KRQALQEPE
-26 LKSMPRPKLSLPKV
+26 MV
-40 SLPQISLPKA
+40 
-50 SRPMGAVPQATQRKI
+50 
-65 SSHRSRRVKGSPLI
+65 SRRRERRKRERPSILNFCSVAKLRRRRRRVSGSPLF
-79 SAVSLPLMVLYH
+79 SAACFPLMLLYH
-91 ELLLRLFDGESAF
+91 EVLLRLFDGDSHF
-104 FAPALLLI
+104 FAMGLIRILL
-112 VVFSMAAG
+112 FSLAAG
-120 LAVFLLVD
+120 LAVFLLLD
-128 LIPHR
+128 LIGNR
-133 RTARILGGVL
+133 KVARIVGGVL
-143 VAAWTVFTCVE
+143 VGGWTVFTCVE

-178 GDFSGTMVE
+178 GDFSGTIVE
-187 VVLARIPFILLALI
+187 VVLARIPFILLSLI
-201 PLAVYVWLC
+201 PFVVYLRMCAVILYD
-210 PVIFHEKRQRAPVRF
+210 KGQRAPVRV
-225 MLAVLMVVF
+225 MLAVLMVVL
-234 QLVGVFAARI
+234 QLVGVLTARL
-244 GGAKNYYTYDFS
+244 GAEKNYYTYDYS
-256 VNASMPHFGL
+256 VNTAVPHFGL
-266 VTTLRL
+266 FTALRL
-272 ELSYALTGIP
+272 ELSYAITGIP
-282 QAPLDQLLPDDPLPT
+282 ETPLDALLPDDPLPT
-297 ATVAPSSD
+297 VTVD
-305 PSGTDAPQTPTG
+305 PSADPEASETPAIPTG

-325 EGLAAGESDET
+325 QALADGTSDET
-336 LQAMHQYFAAK
+336 LKAMHQFFGTK

-356 GYFQGK
+356 GYFKGK

-375 VIDENLTPTLYKLAH
+375 VIDQELTPTLYKLSH

-396 HYYQPDWT
+396 NYYQPDWT

-435 DDMSIA
+435 DSMPIA
-441 LGWQFQKLGYHTLAY
+441 LGWQFEKVGYHALAY
-456 HDNTYTY
+456 HNNTYTY
-463 YGRNETHPNLGY
+463 YGRDKTHPNLGY

-509 YVENGTPFHT
+509 YVKNGTPFHT

-525 GHCNYDWTGNAMSR
+525 GHCNYTWSGNAMSR
-539 KNQETIQKLYPN
+539 KNQAVIQEKYPN

-570 EYLVEQLEAAGI
+570 DYLVKALEEAGI

-594 YPYALVEGD
+594 YPYALAEGGT
-603 KDYYNELAGTNNSER
+603 DYYKELSGMDDTER

-644 SSIDIVPTL
+644 SAIDIVPTL
-653 SNLFGLAYDSRLY
+653 SNLFGLEYDSRLY

-690 ANKGYGSS
+690 ANKGYGNS
-698 WITDAGTYEASTGT
+698 WITAAGTYEASTGT
-712 FTPRDGVTVD
+712 FTPREGVTVD
-722 ENYVSRVSR
+722 DKYVGRVKS
-731 LVSAKYTY
+731 LVGAKYAY
-739 AKLVIERNY
+739 AKLVIERDY
-748 YSLVWPKSK
+748 YSLVWPK